1 MDDDS
6 ISILDINQ
14 NLEKVT
20 FNKWSIEISSE
31 FDKIK
36 IEVIDLENIEIY
48 ENIFFVHNFNS
59 NSLFSK
65 EKSNKKIINKI
76 LDLIKEEK
84 IEIENNKNNLKILFP
99 NNLELLLSLNK
110 NKNINKLLKEKI
122 KSYQSEINELR
133 TKINEMKNENNLMSE
148 RINKLEEKNNL
159 ININENIKEEN
170 DNLKNEKE
178 INNNKIKEN
187 KNIQKITEIIKKEEI
202 KEEMKE
208 EKKESKQKINLKKK
222 KTIKAHSESI
232 LSMSQFPTGEIISSS
247 ADKSIKIWDKNFN
260 LIQNITNAHDNWIYY
275 ISIKDK
281 NNFAS
286 CSNKIINIWIKQNEK
301 FILNETINAHKNKIK
316 KILYF
321 PNGIIISCSFD
332 KTIKIFKEDSNNNNQ
347 HTCIKQLSH
356 KKYINSILF
365 IEEKNILI
373 SSSINRTN
381 IWNFLNYELI
391 ISIKKAECHCW
402 NAIEKIDNDR
412 IILGGTDGLM
422 KVISINEKKI
432 IKEINNNF
440 LCNCIYK
447 IKNKNFFLVGGDSE
461 NNNINIY
468 NSNNY
473 QFINFIPN
481 AHSDIIIG
489 FLELDNGT
497 LLSYSQ
503 DKNIQC
509 WLIEEK
515 EL

>member
-36 IEVIDLENIEIY
+36 IEVFDLDNIEIY
-48 ENIFFVHNFNS
+48 ENIFFVHKFNS

-84 IEIENNKNNLKILFP
+84 IEIENNENNLKILFP

-222 KTIKAHSESI
+222 KNNKSTFRKYIINVTISNWRNN
-232 LSMSQFPTGEIISSS
+232 FIIS
-247 ADKSIKIWDKNFN
+247 
-260 LIQNITNAHDNWIYY
+260 
-275 ISIKDK
+275 
-281 NNFAS
+281 
-286 CSNKIINIWIKQNEK
+286 
-301 FILNETINAHKNKIK
+301 
-316 KILYF
+316 
-321 PNGIIISCSFD
+321 
-332 KTIKIFKEDSNNNNQ
+332 
-347 HTCIKQLSH
+347 
-356 KKYINSILF
+356 
-365 IEEKNILI
+365 
-373 SSSINRTN
+373 R
-381 IWNFLNYELI
+381 
-391 ISIKKAECHCW
+391 
-402 NAIEKIDNDR
+402 
-412 IILGGTDGLM
+412 
-422 KVISINEKKI
+422 
-432 IKEINNNF
+432 
-440 LCNCIYK
+440 
-447 IKNKNFFLVGGDSE
+447 
-461 NNNINIY
+461 
-468 NSNNY
+468 
-473 QFINFIPN
+473 
-481 AHSDIIIG
+481 
-489 FLELDNGT
+489 
-497 LLSYSQ
+497 
-503 DKNIQC
+503 
-509 WLIEEK
+509 
-515 EL
+515 